1 MSALPL
7 SGWEEGGSTG
17 DEAGQPLLD
26 KTDKAAVQRQSTVAM
41 LLSYSAQD
49 TPLLIVA
56 FLAGDFSCRK
66 MPARLPCT
74 YALLLMHSARQL
86 GGHLCCFTG
95 IETLTASGSHT
106 SSQEILGETALSSL
120 KLRQ

>member
-1 MSALPL
+1 MKLPATTGQDSCAGKEPAFNLARLDYSALPL

-26 KTDKAAVQRQSTVAM
+26 KTDKAAVQRQSTVGM

-56 FLAGDFSCRK
+56 FLAGDFTCRK
-66 MPARLPCT
+66 MPAHLPYT
-74 YALLLMHSARQL
+74 YALSS
-86 GGHLCCFTG
+86 C
-95 IETLTASGSHT
+95 TAH
-106 SSQEILGETALSSL
+106 SSL
-120 KLRQ
+120 ETICAALLALKH